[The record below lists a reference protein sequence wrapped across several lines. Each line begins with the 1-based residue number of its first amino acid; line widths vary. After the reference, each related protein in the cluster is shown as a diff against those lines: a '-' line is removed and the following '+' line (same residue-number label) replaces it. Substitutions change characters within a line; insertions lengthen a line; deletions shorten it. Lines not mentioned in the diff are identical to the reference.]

1 MLNKLESKV
10 MKTLFLECENKKTIL
25 ITPTDLIRII
35 GDRALTEGAVDKIV
49 YDLSTDG
56 YLDLIYSDRHGE
68 RVYCVTLTEK
78 GKGFLRGKKVMKR
91 TLLFR
96 LMVTVFLA
104 VVSFI
109 IGLVLKAIF

>member
-25 ITPTDLIRII
+25 ITPNDLIKIT
-35 GDRALTEGAVDKIV
+35 GDKLLTESVVDKIV
-49 YDLSTDG
+49 CDLSADG

-68 RVYCVTLTEK
+68 KVYCITLTEK

-91 TLLFR
+91 TLIFR
-96 LMVTVFLA
+96 LMVTVVLA
-104 VVSFI
+104 VVSFV

>member
-10 MKTLFLECENKKTIL
+10 MGALFLECENKKTIL
-25 ITPTDLIRII
+25 ITPIDLMRII
-35 GDRALTEGAVDKIV
+35 GDKALTEGVVDKIV
-49 YDLSTDG
+49 SDLSSDG

-68 RVYCVTLTEK
+68 KVYCVTLTEK

-91 TLLFR
+91 TLFFR
-96 LMVTVFLA
+96 FMVTVVLA
-104 VVSFI
+104 VVSFV